1 MALGAAVG
9 SALLSAPHRSR
20 RGPPL
25 APRRA
30 RALSS
35 PARASPAAV
44 PTPPRATTPTAPP
57 RATTQRPPPSAAA
70 PAPPPPAAP
79 PPRTTAPPAP
89 PVPSRR
95 AAPRVPRRSALRRAL
110 LLAAASLAP
119 ETVRWTISP
128 SPSRAAAA
136 AGAKGNDAVLA
147 ALKRKADRDLVED
160 GGAVRTRLNLALDE
174 LRRAAQLARV
184 GEYANARD
192 MLRRGN
198 LERVRGDLSAAARA
212 LRVQRPTFDQFEGL
226 AVVGG
231 LDAFDAAMRARQ
243 RGVEAVTQRDVD
255 VNARA
260 AIAALEEAC
269 YVLGKDKTYEDMK
282 ARLEGGDDAGGGGGS
297 SREEEREEEREAS
310 RRGGGGGGGAR
321 DFDEEEREALRGGE
335 YLLR

>member
-1 MALGAAVG
+1 MV
-9 SALLSAPHRSR
+9 RS
-20 RGPPL
+20 
-25 APRRA
+25 
-30 RALSS
+30 
-35 PARASPAAV
+35 
-44 PTPPRATTPTAPP
+44 
-57 RATTQRPPPSAAA
+57 
-70 PAPPPPAAP
+70 
-79 PPRTTAPPAP
+79 
-89 PVPSRR
+89 
-95 AAPRVPRRSALRRAL
+95 
-110 LLAAASLAP
+110 
-119 ETVRWTISP
+119 TVSP
-128 SPSRAAAA
+128 SPSRAAA
-136 AGAKGNDAVLA
+136 GNDAVLA

-231 LDAFDAAMRARQ
+231 LDAFDGAMRARQ

-260 AIAALEEAC
+260 AIAALEEVC

-282 ARLEGGDDAGGGGGS
+282 ARLEAPRGDDAEGGGL
-297 SREEEREEEREAS
+297 EEEPQAS
-310 RRGGGGGGGAR
+310 RRGFGVGEGAR